1 MHPVLARHAPAT
13 QLMARSQR
21 TQLAPPKPHESESTP
36 ATHCPALSQQP
47 AQLVAVQRSI
57 VRTAPQLETR
67 NRASNIMK
75 RRDMEPR
82 CRTVEGLSPTEVWM
96 LRTCG
101 RRCTT
106 ADGPHPRRSHRDGA
120 SARPCLRRQLGR
132 LHRPGVTGRPRS
144 PPSSNRAHAP
154 LAHPRATVAREPGTA
169 SSPIR
174 APPQAP
180 EETRTGPLAAEPLRR
195 FGFQRRTAPPVHSCT
210 RSQHRQPQ
218 KQRYLHEAS

>member
-47 AQLVAVQRSI
+47 AQLVVVQRSI

-82 CRTVEGLSPTEVWM
+82 CWTVEGLSPTEVWM
-96 LRTCG
+96 LPTCG

-120 SARPCLRRQLGR
+120 SARRAGSSVVSTAQASPEGRGLRRRRIARMLLWLTREPRWRANQALHHLRFER
-132 LHRPGVTGRPRS
+132 LLRRRKKLVPVRWQRSPCDGSASSEERRRPSTRAHEANTASPRS
-144 PPSSNRAHAP
+144 SDTFMR
-154 LAHPRATVAREPGTA
+154 R
-169 SSPIR
+169 
-174 APPQAP
+174 P
-180 EETRTGPLAAEPLRR
+180 EG
-195 FGFQRRTAPPVHSCT
+195 
-210 RSQHRQPQ
+210 
-218 KQRYLHEAS
+218 